1 MDLHGGGKKEKRG
14 IDWWRVMQPHHS
26 IPEII
31 AHAANNSSKD
41 NVVWKSI
48 TRILTPWEMRNT
60 RPNRFRL
67 ALETIFREI
76 RIDAF
81 FLYLQKLRDSRS
93 VFRLFCVI
101 LRVES
106 SGEPVNQ
113 NIARAMYKY

>member
-48 TRILTPWEMRNT
+48 TRILTPWEMRST

-76 RIDAF
+76 RTLF
-81 FLYLQKLRDSRS
+81 FWYLQKLRDSRS